1 MDPAILAAIIT
12 TAGSVIVALINKA
25 SKSSAKQRVA
35 VVLPSTNK
43 RIWWITMLILIAWL
57 LISPV
62 AIHWDLGGSNFL
74 LLPVVT
80 LVLAFVKPLRPLS
93 VAAIVLFL
101 YAFNFM
107 MEPLGKVTQNMSTLG
122 HWEAG
127 FVATILAFAGVNA
140 LLAGLICLW
149 RSRRLV
155 QLSNLKHEKSTEDG
169 IQPQSHRTIEEL
181 EKLTRLRDNGSINES
196 EFQELKKRLL
206 ENE

>member
-12 TAGSVIVALINKA
+12 TVGSVIVALINQA
-25 SKSSAKQRVA
+25 SKGSAKQRAA
-35 VVLPSTNK
+35 VSLPSANK
-43 RIWWITMLILIAWL
+43 RIWWITLLILMAWL

-62 AIHWDLGGSNFL
+62 AIHWDWGGMNFL

-80 LVLAFVKPLRPLS
+80 LVLAFVKPVRPLS

-107 MEPLGKVTQNMSTLG
+107 MEPLGKVTQKISTSN

-127 FVATILAFAGVNA
+127 LVGTFLAFAGANA
-140 LLAGLICLW
+140 LLAGLICRW
-149 RSRRLV
+149 RSRRSV
-155 QLSNLKHEKSTEDG
+155 QQSDLKREKSSEDG
-169 IQPQSHRTIEEL
+169 IQPQSHKTIEEL
-181 EKLTRLRDNGSINES
+181 EKLARLKDNGSLTEV

-206 ENE
+206 NNE